1 MDKESLKRLPA
12 TLAAMLKRR
21 MPWRKP
27 GRFRFPESRL
37 AHAYCKGR
45 GLEIGGAALNPFGLD
60 TLNVDFTKELTIFK
74 REEIKRCGTF
84 LPVDIEAPGD
94 AIPVESGSFDFVV
107 SSHVLEHFVDPIQ
120 TLQEW
125 YRIVKP
131 GGILFMIVP
140 HKERT
145 FDKDRPRTTLQELI
159 DRHAGHTELNQDTHE
174 HFSIWIT
181 QDVLELVI
189 YMNNH
194 GLFEKPVVIEA
205 VQDTDDKVGNGFTIV
220 LRKR

>member
-1 MDKESLKRLPA
+1 MDKESLKRLPS
-12 TLAAMLKRR
+12 TLAGMLKRR
-21 MPWRKP
+21 IPWLKRKH
-27 GRFRFPESRL
+27 FRFPESRL
-37 AHAYCKGR
+37 AHAYCKGK

-60 TLNVDFTKELTIFK
+60 TLNVDFTKEITKFK
-74 REEIKRCGTF
+74 QEEIKRCGTH

-94 AIPVESGSFDFVV
+94 AIPVASGSFDFVV
-107 SSHVLEHFVDPIQ
+107 SSHVLEHFVDPIK
-120 TLQEW
+120 TLREW

-131 GGILFMIVP
+131 GGVIFMILP

-145 FDKDRPRTTLQELI
+145 FDRDRPRTTLQELI
-159 DRHAGHTELNQDTHE
+159 DRHAGRTALDPDTHE
-174 HFSIWIT
+174 HYSVWIT

-205 VQDTDDKVGNGFTIV
+205 VQDRDDKVGNGFAIV
-220 LRKR
+220 LRKT

>member
-1 MDKESLKRLPA
+1 MDKESLKRLPS

-21 MPWRKP
+21 ISWLKRKH
-27 GRFRFPESRL
+27 FAFPESRL
-37 AHAYCKGR
+37 ARTYCIGK

-60 TLNVDFTKELTIFK
+60 TLNVDFTKEITKFK
-74 REEIKRCGTF
+74 QEEIKRCGTC

-94 AIPVESGSFDFVV
+94 AVPVASGSFDFVV
-107 SSHVLEHFVDPIQ
+107 SSHVLEHFIDPIK
-120 TLQEW
+120 TLREW

-131 GGILFMIVP
+131 GGVIFMILP

-145 FDKDRPRTTLQELI
+145 FDRDRPRTTLQELI
-159 DRHAGHTELNQDTHE
+159 DRHAGRTALDPDTHE
-174 HFSIWIT
+174 HYSVWIT

-205 VQDTDDKVGNGFTIV
+205 VQDRDDKVGNGFAIV
-220 LRKR
+220 LRKT